1 MQGKNSMRANL
12 TTICSKKAQVEIRA
26 FLNRL
31 LVELPLEETI
41 VNQIVLAIDEAVA
54 NAIIHGNDEDPSRQI
69 EIDIDADDNRIAIEI
84 GNIGLFDPKKGKKD
98 QKDMRDII
106 KQRQKGG
113 MGLKLIYSIMDI
125 VSFYTRDNRSHVLL
139 VKMFEEPDSAPDSQ
153 DIEE

>member
-31 LVELPLEETI
+31 LAELPIEETI

-54 NAIIHGNDEDPSRQI
+54 NAIIHGNNEDPSQQI
-69 EIDIDADDNRIAIEI
+69 EIDIETDVNRIAIEI
-84 GNIGLFDPKKGKKD
+84 GNIGLFDPKQGKKE
-98 QKDMRDII
+98 QKGMREII

-125 VSFYTRDNRSHVLL
+125 VCFFTRENRSYVLL
-139 VKMFEEPDSAPDSQ
+139 VKMLDDEETKVVG
-153 DIEE
+153 EE